1 MSAPPSTVEV
11 RVRYAETDQMG
22 VAYHANY
29 LVWCDIGRTEY
40 IRSHGANYRDLEK
53 QGVVLAV
60 AEANVRYM
68 ASSHYDDLVRI
79 ETALVEIGSRRLIFD
94 YILTNAETQERL
106 ATARTVLVSID
117 GSGRAKMLPRTVRE
131 LLAGEVDRPAQ
142 R

>member
-1 MSAPPSTVEV
+1 
-11 RVRYAETDQMG
+11 MG

-40 IRSHGANYRDLEK
+40 IRSHGTKYRDLEK

-117 GSGRAKMLPRTVRE
+117 GSGRVKMLPRTVRD
-131 LLAGEVDRPAQ
+131 LLAGEVDRPA
-142 R
+142 